1 MQVSIDITCEPLE
14 TLAAELTQIRRILAH
29 QAGWPSPPN
38 PTGSISFRRSG
49 DENMARIFATLPQ
62 PPADNPESADVVSG
76 ELSVSLNG
84 AEPSVVAT
92 ALGQTEVDLGE
103 VADDTVISASFIFVD
118 DAGNRSVTPL
128 VAEYTVADMTPPP
141 DAVDGLGFR
150 RE

>member
-1 MQVSIDITCEPLE
+1 
-14 TLAAELTQIRRILAH
+14 
-29 QAGWPSPPN
+29 
-38 PTGSISFRRSG
+38 
-49 DENMARIFATLPQ
+49 MARIFATLPQ

-76 ELSVSLNG
+76 ELSYSLDG

-92 ALGQTEVDLGE
+92 TLGQTEVDLGE
-103 VADDTVISASFIFVD
+103 VADDTAISASFIFID

-128 VAEYTVADMTPPP
+128 VAEYTVADLTPPP

>member
-62 PPADNPESADVVSG
+62 VPEHPEAGDVVSG
-76 ELSVSLNG
+76 ELYYSLDG

-103 VADDTVISASFIFVD
+103 VADDTAISASFVFTF
-118 DAGNRSVTPL
+118 SL
-128 VAEYTVADMTPPP
+128 
-141 DAVDGLGFR
+141 LGFSLFVLPLSFLF
-150 RE
+150 

>member
-1 MQVSIDITCEPLE
+1 MQLSIDITCEPLE

-62 PPADNPESADVVSG
+62 VPDHPEAGDVVSG
-76 ELSVSLNG
+76 ELSYSLDG
-84 AEPSVVAT
+84 AEPTVVAT

-103 VADDTVISASFIFVD
+103 VADDTAISASFVFID
-118 DAGNRSVTPL
+118 DAGNRSATPL
-128 VAEYTVADMTPPP
+128 VASYTVADLTPPP

>member
-1 MQVSIDITCEPLE
+1 
-14 TLAAELTQIRRILAH
+14 
-29 QAGWPSPPN
+29 
-38 PTGSISFRRSG
+38 
-49 DENMARIFATLPQ
+49 MARIFATLPQ
-62 PPADNPESADVVSG
+62 VPDHPEAGEVVSG
-76 ELSVSLNG
+76 ELSYSLDG
-84 AEPSVVAT
+84 AEPTVVAT

-103 VADDTVISASFIFVD
+103 VADDTVISASFVFID